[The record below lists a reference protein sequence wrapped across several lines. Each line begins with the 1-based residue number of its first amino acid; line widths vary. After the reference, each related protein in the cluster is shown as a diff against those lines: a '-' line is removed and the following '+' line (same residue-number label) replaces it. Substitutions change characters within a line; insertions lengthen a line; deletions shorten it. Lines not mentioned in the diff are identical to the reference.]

1 LSSIAL
7 ASKWAGGLGLL
18 HPTVLTDK
26 VGIGTNAPDNAYL
39 HTVIDNVSGYSA
51 FKFGHANQ
59 PTAEWYFDVNASGVF
74 TLFNEN
80 FGSPVNVLNS
90 NNLGNIGIGA
100 ISPTTKL
107 HLDGSLRLENIG
119 GTNTNGNVLTT
130 DGTGLA
136 TWQPKT
142 ASKWGGS
149 GVTIL
154 ATTAENVGIGTTNPT
169 QKLDVNGNITSDDYL
184 YNTPKTHYLN
194 VSNKAFNLAGGS
206 TGLQMGELG
215 NNYRYIQ
222 NGLAGTSANMYA
234 SVQLPDG
241 AVVTNIQ
248 VYIRDIDATYDATAY
263 LNKYDPT
270 GPVATVVSTV
280 TSSGSAGNQA
290 YTSGAF
296 TETIDNSN
304 FAYHLQFQTKQ
315 NTSALAILSFRITYT
330 VTKAD

>member
-1 LSSIAL
+1 GTISPSLKLEIEKTEMEVPTTGNVGDGFIRFSGSGTPMVFDMGIADDSYTGAWLQAHQGADMSI
-7 ASKWAGGLGLL
+7 
-18 HPTVLTDK
+18 H
-26 VGIGTNAPDNAYL
+26 
-39 HTVIDNVSGYSA
+39 
-51 FKFGHANQ
+51 
-59 PTAEWYFDVNASGVF
+59 
-74 TLFNEN
+74 
-80 FGSPVNVLNS
+80 
-90 NNLGNIGIGA
+90 NNLLLN
-100 ISPTTKL
+100 P
-107 HLDGSLRLENIG
+107 NG
-119 GTNTNGNVLTT
+119 G
-130 DGTGLA
+130 
-136 TWQPKT
+136 
-142 ASKWGGS
+142 
-149 GVTIL
+149 
-154 ATTAENVGIGTTNPT
+154 NVGIGTTGPT

-194 VSNKAFNLAGGS
+194 VSNKAFNLAGGI

-215 NNYRYIQ
+215 NNYRYVQ

-263 LNKYDPT
+263 LNKYDPI
-270 GPVATVVSTV
+270 GPGATVVSSV
-280 TSSGSAGNQA
+280 TSSGSTGNQV

-330 VTKAD
+330 VIKAD